1 MRRLRAKSG
10 FVRGASF
17 LLTVLFATFALTQD
31 IRISASEALLRS
43 MSSDKTVVATL
54 VQKHLGGFGPRRD
67 TFQYRIEYDGKG
79 NSRRTV
85 LQPLANQGV
94 EVYDDGR
101 KMTIISPD
109 ERRIDIQDSPNQMRM
124 APSKR
129 IALTKANY
137 TLTLEK
143 KGEIAG
149 RPVVKLT
156 AKPRNKG
163 LEGRRYF
170 LDSENFL
177 MLRLESFEDSGKT
190 TVMVDTQ
197 AVSFPSRPATL
208 KFALSSKEEYSI
220 HEGPSPIDI
229 TESKSASK
237 ILGFQPRRP
246 DKVPLGFAIYAVHL
260 LGKSDP
266 PVAAVRLTDGL
277 VLLTVYQSRGGDRSM
292 RGAPRPNLKDD
303 FGVTYMVSGQAPRE
317 VRDTIGQ
324 SFVNEG
330 NQAKDPMSGFSATS
344 PASTRNRSGSKSRF
358 QEKENEFRRGG
369 KPNR

>member
-17 LLTVLFATFALTQD
+17 FLTVLVATFALTQD

-43 MSSDKTVVATL
+43 MSSDKTVVVTL

-67 TFQYRIEYDGKG
+67 TFQYRIEYDGNG

-101 KMTIISPD
+101 KMTILSPD
-109 ERRIDIQDSPNQMRM
+109 DRRIDIQDSPNQMRL

-129 IALTKANY
+129 LALAKANY
-137 TLTLEK
+137 SLTLEK

-149 RPVVKLT
+149 RSVVKLT

-170 LDSENFL
+170 LDSDNFL
-177 MLRLESFEDSGKT
+177 MLRLESFDDSGKT

-208 KFALSSKEEYSI
+208 KFTLSSKEEYSI

-229 TESKSASK
+229 SDSKTASK
-237 ILGFQPRRP
+237 ILGFLPRRP
-246 DKVPLGFAIYAVHL
+246 SKVPLGFAVYAVHL
-260 LGKSDP
+260 LGKSNP

-277 VLLTVYQSRGGDRSM
+277 VLLTVYQSRGGERPM
-292 RGAPRPNLKDD
+292 RGAPRASLKDD

-324 SFVNEG
+324 SFVKEG
-330 NQAKDPMSGFSATS
+330 NEAKDPMSGFTTTTHSTS
-344 PASTRNRSGSKSRF
+344 RNRSSSKSRF
-358 QEKENEFRRGG
+358 QERKQNSVR
-369 KPNR
+369 